1 MPVLQA
7 WERLDTERRLVIAG
21 DGPQRQELENWVKEH
36 NARNILFKGFVP
48 LEEQEQLWNTA
59 SASIAPSAWQEAGA
73 TTILE
78 SLGRGR
84 PFIAFAKGAACDH
97 LANPLHGWLMNPDDP
112 GSLTHTLQTVL
123 DTPAARINVMGEQCR
138 AFIREYRSPESWLG
152 AFMEIAEQAAGPGS
166 LPEKHTQE
174 S

>member
-1 MPVLQA
+1 MIRNGASSLPATVPSARSWKTGL
-7 WERLDTERRLVIAG
+7 
-21 DGPQRQELENWVKEH
+21 
-36 NARNILFKGFVP
+36 RNITRAISSLKGLFHWKNRSSSGTRHP
-48 LEEQEQLWNTA
+48 LPSPRPPGRKREPQPFWN
-59 SASIAPSAWQEAGA
+59 PWGGG
-73 TTILE
+73 
-78 SLGRGR
+78 GRHCLCQGSR
-84 PFIAFAKGAACDH
+84 RDH